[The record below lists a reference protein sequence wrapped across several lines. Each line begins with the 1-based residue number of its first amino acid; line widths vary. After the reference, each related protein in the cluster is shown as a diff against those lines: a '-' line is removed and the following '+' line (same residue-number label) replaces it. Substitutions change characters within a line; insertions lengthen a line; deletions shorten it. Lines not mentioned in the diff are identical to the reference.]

1 MSVDKSDDKTFDTV
15 IRILSYNCRGLSDF
29 KKRHNVFSYL
39 KDMNCHISCLQDVHF
54 SSAIENTVKSQWDG
68 KSFFSA
74 YTSNA
79 RGVCIL
85 FQKGSDVKIHKEITD
100 TDGNFLILDVEMN
113 NFRFNLLNLYGPN
126 NDSPDFYTKL
136 VRHIETLSCTT
147 NIICGDFNLIQEPD
161 LDMDKYKNINNPRAR
176 KKVLEI
182 KDTYN
187 LTDPF
192 RKLYPNLKRYT
203 WRRSKP
209 LKQSRLDFFLI
220 SDSIFNQ
227 VCKVQIEP
235 SYRSDHSMVIL
246 SLKPN
251 NFVKGRGL
259 WKFNANL
266 LRDQVFIDKIK
277 RCIKDTVKQYMVP
290 LYNLDNLNN
299 IDNIQFTISDQLFL
313 ETLLMEIRGKCIA
326 HSSFIKKEKN
336 KVETN
341 LKNQILKLENK
352 NNLNQED
359 LSVLQD
365 LKENLE
371 TVRNE
376 KLKGSIIRS
385 RVQWIEEGEKPN
397 KYFLN
402 LENHNF
408 ENKTISRLIDKSGNE
423 ITNQKEIL
431 NEVKSFYAK
440 L

>member
-1 MSVDKSDDKTFDTV
+1 
-15 IRILSYNCRGLSDF
+15 
-29 KKRHNVFSYL
+29 
-39 KDMNCHISCLQDVHF
+39 
-54 SSAIENTVKSQWDG
+54 
-68 KSFFSA
+68 
-74 YTSNA
+74 
-79 RGVCIL
+79 
-85 FQKGSDVKIHKEITD
+85 
-100 TDGNFLILDVEMN
+100 
-113 NFRFNLLNLYGPN
+113 
-126 NDSPDFYTKL
+126 
-136 VRHIETLSCTT
+136 
-147 NIICGDFNLIQEPD
+147 
-161 LDMDKYKNINNPRAR
+161 
-176 KKVLEI
+176 
-182 KDTYN
+182 
-187 LTDPF
+187 
-192 RKLYPNLKRYT
+192 
-203 WRRSKP
+203 
-209 LKQSRLDFFLI
+209 
-220 SDSIFNQ
+220 
-227 VCKVQIEP
+227 
-235 SYRSDHSMVIL
+235 
-246 SLKPN
+246 
-251 NFVKGRGL
+251 
-259 WKFNANL
+259 
-266 LRDQVFIDKIK
+266 
-277 RCIKDTVKQYMVP
+277 
-290 LYNLDNLNN
+290 
-299 IDNIQFTISDQLFL
+299 
-313 ETLLMEIRGKCIA
+313 MEIRGKCIA